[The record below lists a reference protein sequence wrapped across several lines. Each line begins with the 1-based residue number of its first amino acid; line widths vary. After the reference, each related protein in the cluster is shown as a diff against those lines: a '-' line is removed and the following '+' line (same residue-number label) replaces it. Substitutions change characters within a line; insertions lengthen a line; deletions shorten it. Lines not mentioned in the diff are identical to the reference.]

1 MQNIEKE
8 IKILDI
14 DTINIIDKLKELN
27 IEYLGK
33 KDQKLY
39 VYDLNTIYYRFLEIK
54 ELIKSKNNLIVN
66 TNIKRFNLLFKEIYD
81 LLEDKYIEELEN
93 KYNLCLDKE
102 LNKDE
107 ILLLIKDKEFNKTI
121 KKYMIN
127 PNKWIRL
134 RKYNDKTELTIKHII
149 KKDNDFIEKVIE
161 NEIETNNFDKTNII
175 LESLG
180 ITNRGYQE
188 KTRFSYIY
196 KDASIEIDFWPKL
209 NPYIEIECDNTNTID
224 ELINILELNNKE
236 IVSFNTEK
244 LYKRINVNLKEDG
257 DLKFNKNE
265 LNTIKLVEEHIEKI
279 NN

>member
-8 IKILDI
+8 IKVLDI
-14 DTINIIDKLKELN
+14 EPISLITKLKESN
-27 IEYLGK
+27 IKYLGK
-33 KDQKLY
+33 KEQKLY

-93 KYNLCLDKE
+93 KYNLCLDKD
-102 LNKDE
+102 LNIDE

-127 PNKWIRL
+127 PNKWVRL

-161 NEIETNNFDKTNII
+161 NEIETNDFDKSNTI

-180 ITNRGYQE
+180 ITSRGYQE
-188 KTRFSYIY
+188 KIRFSYIY
-196 KDASIEIDFWPKL
+196 KDAAIEIDFWPKL
-209 NPYIEIECDNTNTID
+209 NSYIEIECDNINTIY

-244 LYKRINVNLKEDG
+244 LYKRINVNLKENG
-257 DLKFNKNE
+257 DLKFNINE